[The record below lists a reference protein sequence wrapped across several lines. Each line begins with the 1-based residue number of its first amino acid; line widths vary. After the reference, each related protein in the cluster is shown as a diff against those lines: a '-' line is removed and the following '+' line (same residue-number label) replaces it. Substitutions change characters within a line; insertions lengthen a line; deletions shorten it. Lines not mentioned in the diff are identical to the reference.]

1 MRITDIFHE
10 PLYDKDRLTIT
21 FDKKDRQQIQE
32 KLEALGTID
41 SKKEYDLEIKKRRE
55 KRSLDANGYMWALVE
70 QIAVATGEKKEDV
83 YRHAIRNVGV
93 FADIAI
99 QNKAERAIVKS
110 WSEKGIGWFTES
122 FDSKL
127 RGCRRVRLYFG
138 SSTYNTKEMSRLID
152 DIVDEARNLHIE
164 TKTPNEIK
172 RLKEAWKGDDYE

>member
-55 KRSLDANGYMWALVE
+55 KRSLDANDYMWVLADK
-70 QIAVATGEKKEDV
+70 IADVTNYTKEEV
-83 YRHAIRNVGV
+83 YRNAIRRVGV
-93 FADIAI
+93 FQDVAVINAGAGSLI
-99 QNKAERAIVKS
+99 KS
-110 WSEKGIGWFTES
+110 WGERGIGWFAEP

-127 RGCRRVRLYFG
+127 EGCKKVRLYFG
-138 SSTYNTKEMSRLID
+138 SSTYDAKEMSRLVD
-152 DIVDEARNLHIE
+152 DIVEEAKGLNIE
-164 TKTPNEIK
+164 TKTPDEIA
-172 RLKEAWKGDDYE
+172 RLKSMWGGEAA